1 MSRWL
6 LISYHAPTEPSALRV
21 ASWRALKQLGAVK
34 LGDGLY
40 YLPNTPQCSNSVDA
54 LQERIKSGGGDALAV
69 VASGLGSADEAFLSE
84 SFMAARADEFA
95 QVERWARR
103 LIEHIGR
110 EEATDDYRFAE
121 VDTLE
126 EEMEKLRRQFQRV
139 TERDYLGSSARQD
152 AAGALSEAAQRLSAY
167 VDEAFRKENGLPER
181 SPDSSDA
188 AEQAV
193 DHQAGARTTPLL
205 RGGNGTS
212 VG

>member
-6 LISYHAPTEPSALRV
+6 LISYHIPTEPSALRV
-21 ASWRALKQLGAVK
+21 ATWRAVKQLGAVK

-40 YLPNTPQCSNSVDA
+40 CLPNTPTCLDSVNA
-54 LQERIKSGGGDALAV
+54 LQERIKAGGGDALAL
-69 VASGLGSADEAFLSE
+69 VASGSSAADESSLADA
-84 SFMAARADEFA
+84 FMAARADEFA

-139 TERDYLGSSARQD
+139 VERDYLGSPARVD
-152 AAGALSEAAQRLSAY
+152 AASALSEAAQRLSAY
-167 VDEAFRKENGLPER
+167 VDEAFRNENGLP
-181 SPDSSDA
+181 SAGDSSPA
-188 AEQAV
+188 GGAEPV
-193 DHQAGARTTPLL
+193 LKE
-205 RGGNGTS
+205 
-212 VG
+212 

>member
-6 LISYHAPTEPSALRV
+6 LISYHIPTEPSALRV
-21 ASWRALKQLGAVK
+21 ATWRAVKQLGAVK

-40 YLPNTPQCSNSVDA
+40 CLPNTPTCLESVNA
-54 LQERIKSGGGDALAV
+54 LQERIKAGGGDALAL
-69 VASGLGSADEAFLSE
+69 VASGSSAADESSLADA
-84 SFMAARADEFA
+84 FMAARADEFA

-139 TERDYLGSSARQD
+139 VERDYLGSPARVD
-152 AAGALSEAAQRLSAY
+152 AASALSQAAQRLSAY
-167 VDEAFRKENGLPER
+167 VDEAFRNENGLP
-181 SPDSSDA
+181 SAGDSSPA
-188 AEQAV
+188 GGAEPV
-193 DHQAGARTTPLL
+193 LKE
-205 RGGNGTS
+205 
-212 VG
+212 